1 MYVIYDSVIDLYS
14 TLRMNRP
21 ISCVR
26 TFKDLYY
33 VIIRENKKVEGLRCV
48 PILFE
53 YAKTVESLSMN
64 FHNIS
69 IDMSLTDNDIL
80 RVFDASSIGNF
91 VLLLPELGGY
101 GYINDSKLSLYYIID
116 SDWNELNEDMQM
128 ISPKTPNCS
137 Y

>member
-1 MYVIYDSVIDLYS
+1 
-14 TLRMNRP
+14 MNRL

-53 YAKTVESLSMN
+53 YAKTIESLSMN

-80 RVFDASSIGNF
+80 SVFDASQL
-91 VLLLPELGGY
+91 VTLC
-101 GYINDSKLSLYYIID
+101 YYCQN
-116 SDWNELNEDMQM
+116 WEDMDIKM
-128 ISPKTPNCS
+128 IVNYHCIISLILIGMNLMKTCR
-137 Y
+137 